1 MNRINKLF
9 QTKSDHILSIY
20 FTAGHP
26 VLEST
31 VTIIKALQSAGAD
44 MIEIGIPFSDPMA
57 DGPVIQESS
66 NKALRNGMR
75 LKKLFEQISHIRD
88 EVDLPLVLMGYL
100 NPVLQ
105 YGMSKFCRDCRNTGV
120 DGIIIPDLP
129 MDIYHKEFSNVL
141 TEHGLINIFLVTP
154 QTSEDRIRFI
164 DNKSNGFIYMV
175 SSSSTTGVK
184 GSFSN
189 GQIDYFKRIKDM
201 KLNNPVMA
209 GFGISNHD
217 SFETVCGYASGA
229 IIGSAFIRMLSE
241 SANLNQ
247 DINNFIQ
254 TIRK

>member
-1 MNRINKLF
+1 M
-9 QTKSDHILSIY
+9 
-20 FTAGHP
+20 
-26 VLEST
+26 LEST

-217 SFETVCGYASGA
+217 SFETVCRYASGA